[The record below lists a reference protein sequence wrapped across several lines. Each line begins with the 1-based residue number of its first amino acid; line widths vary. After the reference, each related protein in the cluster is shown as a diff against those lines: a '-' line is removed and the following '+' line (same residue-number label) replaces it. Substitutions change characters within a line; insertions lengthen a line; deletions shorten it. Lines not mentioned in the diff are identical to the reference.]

1 MALPPES
8 NIVSL
13 SQLKVACGQCMLSEL
28 CLPIG
33 IDGEDLEQ
41 LDQII
46 HRSRPLKRGEHLFRQ
61 GDAFRAIYAVRSGS
75 LKTYTVSDDGAEQI
89 TGFFLPGELVGLD
102 AITAERHPGSA
113 RALETTSFCEIPF
126 DQLEDLSGR
135 LPSLRKQLL
144 RLMSKEI
151 VRDQDL
157 LMLLAKKTAEE
168 RLAALLISL
177 STRFRERGFSASE
190 FNLSMARN
198 DIANYLG
205 LAVETVSRLF
215 TRFQEQG
222 LLQANGKHVQIL
234 DLPALRV
241 MSGACENARNSHSG
255 RS

>member
-144 RLMSKEI
+144 RRI
-151 VRDQDL
+151 N
-157 LMLLAKKTAEE
+157 TAANQVAGFVCGQRGAWAELPE
-168 RLAALLISL
+168 VLVQSL
-177 STRFRERGFSASE
+177 
-190 FNLSMARN
+190 
-198 DIANYLG
+198 
-205 LAVETVSRLF
+205 
-215 TRFQEQG
+215 
-222 LLQANGKHVQIL
+222 
-234 DLPALRV
+234 
-241 MSGACENARNSHSG
+241 
-255 RS
+255 